1 MSGNETTNKNCPT
14 SRTRLHLILTLQH
27 KFYDTFSRP
36 VIVWDQPAL
45 KSSLDYTESYQHDFY
60 GTGGWGRYSLL
71 IWRDSAP
78 TFPLLMD
85 GYIHDIIRIGQCR
98 DGLVVPI
105 LTVKTSPETQIVS
118 LIANSSV
125 EHGDYSPAW
134 TSINSNYE
142 SVGTIAREN

>member
-60 GTGGWGRYSLL
+60 GTGGLGRYSLL
-71 IWRDSAP
+71 IWKDSAP
-78 TFPLLMD
+78 IFLLLMD

-125 EHGDYSPAW
+125 EHGDYSPV
-134 TSINSNYE
+134 SISTNLNSA
-142 SVGTIAREN
+142 SGGIMVLEN